1 MAVPVRPPIWPQVQ
15 THLAQSQAT
24 QVQAAGVRPGRN
36 DARLSAQKA
45 FFEAALAGKPAPA
58 AAEAQPERAAPA
70 ATPLQ
75 AVRAAEA
82 VEARAAD
89 RLPPPGSIVNI
100 LV

>member
-1 MAVPVRPPIWPQVQ
+1 MAAPIRPPAWPPAASNAQ
-15 THLAQSQAT
+15 TS
-24 QVQAAGVRPGRN
+24 VQAANVRPGRN

-45 FFEAALAGKPAPA
+45 FFEAALAGKPAA
-58 AAEAQPERAAPA
+58 AAVASREPERASLA

-75 AVRAAEA
+75 ATRAAA
-82 VEARAAD
+82 AAEARAAD